1 MGEGG
6 SEPRG
11 RDAGPRVRPSAPEW
25 KPHFELASPGW
36 RASSEPLCP
45 QRFGDVR
52 SRGVWTNGDH
62 VFGLVATQCNVLA
75 GVACGGEGVA
85 LYENQGEGWRLLYET
100 TSTNGV
106 RGISGF
112 VGGEIILYGG
122 HEDCSGITHIASDGQ
137 MRCAFEDENFL
148 GVRAVATAGDTGYAL
163 LSDRVL
169 RYAAPEWREVAALSK
184 SGDALWAGDESV
196 LAAGYGDLVMRG
208 TDGSDIGP
216 LAGAPAGDYSAV
228 WSFGPDVWLA
238 NSAGQ
243 LVHHDGQA
251 WDVIDTGTGEML
263 QLWGS
268 SDGVLYFISDKSFGR
283 FRNGVVEL
291 LVPPPT
297 AANFVHFTGIWG
309 NSADEVFLSVVD
321 QTLRD
326 YKCSGAFM
334 VYFDGTEF
342 HAF

>member
-106 RGISGF
+106 RGITLLIPIS
-112 VGGEIILYGG
+112 
-122 HEDCSGITHIASDGQ
+122 
-137 MRCAFEDENFL
+137 
-148 GVRAVATAGDTGYAL
+148 ATAWFGRSPGG
-163 LSDRVL
+163 
-169 RYAAPEWREVAALSK
+169 REVSQAARAPREPSY
-184 SGDALWAGDESV
+184 E
-196 LAAGYGDLVMRG
+196 DL
-208 TDGSDIGP
+208 
-216 LAGAPAGDYSAV
+216 
-228 WSFGPDVWLA
+228 
-238 NSAGQ
+238 
-243 LVHHDGQA
+243 
-251 WDVIDTGTGEML
+251 
-263 QLWGS
+263 
-268 SDGVLYFISDKSFGR
+268 
-283 FRNGVVEL
+283 
-291 LVPPPT
+291 
-297 AANFVHFTGIWG
+297 
-309 NSADEVFLSVVD
+309 ADE
-321 QTLRD
+321 D
-326 YKCSGAFM
+326 YA
-334 VYFDGTEF
+334 
-342 HAF
+342 